1 MTSLFPPKKWGKR
14 IVPKRLGQKIRMA
27 EIVVHVYLQKKEFI
41 FIAFFYLYGEGRDMS
56 ITAQQP
62 TLSRICKKT
71 FLLLDRRSIF
81 PGKSSVFRGDI
92 THTHPPPT
100 HMLFFGEKKKHH
112 AMLDRRKKHDTPPTC
127 TFANA
132 LEYNIKNLY
141 FPLFFLQ
148 VRTSDLCTAHFP
160 EKSSER
166 VKK

>member
-1 MTSLFPPKKWGKR
+1 MFPGAWGK
-14 IVPKRLGQKIRMA
+14 KIRMA
-27 EIVVHVYLQKKEFI
+27 EIVVQCKRMNLFL
-41 FIAFFYLYGEGRDMS
+41 AFFYLYGEVS
-56 ITAQQP
+56 ITEQQP
-62 TLSRICKKT
+62 TLSRICKKKLFF
-71 FLLLDRRSIF
+71 FLIDVQFS
-81 PGKSSVFRGDI
+81 PGSRVFFAVI
-92 THTHPPPT
+92 LHTHTRPPRT
-100 HMLFFGEKKKHH
+100 CSFLEKRKKHH